1 MIALALMVSES
12 GRAEEVGYVHLRPRE
27 PSPPCLYA
35 ATRERPRIMPLDDDW
50 GEILGDS
57 NGPAYQKTELRS
69 GPPLEYVA
77 EKLCHS
83 LEQLHGLLVS
93 IEKPVPGEPMP
104 PSGAQATAAS
114 LRRDGLASA
123 ARAAFYYGLVSY
135 LALQN
140 MLSLANDHDLLGRLM
155 AMPAPDFSRWLEVI
169 TAEGSVTG

>member
-1 MIALALMVSES
+1 
-12 GRAEEVGYVHLRPRE
+12 
-27 PSPPCLYA
+27 
-35 ATRERPRIMPLDDDW
+35 MPLDDDDDW

-93 IEKPVPGEPMP
+93 IEKPVPDERTP
-104 PSGAQATAAS
+104 PAGTPCAAS
-114 LRRDGLASA
+114 LRRDGLVSA

-140 MLSLANDHDLLGRLM
+140 MLSLANDHDLLGRLI